1 MKTLSLM
8 LSLLLSTI
16 VTAQDLTENY
26 RKLVLNSPNN
36 VSLFQSNSTNGV
48 WASGM
53 VMGDRW
59 GVFEDAT
66 TTKEWLT
73 VQSGG
78 NIGIGTTSPQDKLQI
93 GNSMAFH
100 QGGHA
105 ILYFYHSYEPS
116 GTSDLDPNK
125 YSAEVRFDGVRGNLR
140 LGTSP
145 SITDYPIT
153 HMTINKSGNV
163 GIGTTTPDAKLAVK
177 GDIHAQEVQ
186 VDLTVPAPDYVFKEG
201 YDLKSLEEVQNY
213 IQEHG
218 HLPDIPSAQEM
229 EANGIQLGEMN
240 MKLLEKI
247 EELTLYMILQQE
259 LLFAKN
265 SKISSIEKEL
275 ALQQKSMEE
284 MKKLIQNRME

>member
-1 MKTLSLM
+1 M

-36 VSLFQSNSTNGV
+36 ISLFQSNSTNGV

-59 GVFEDAT
+59 GLFEDAT

-73 VQSGG
+73 VKSGG

-93 GNSMAFH
+93 GNAMAFH

-116 GTSDLDPNK
+116 GTSDLDPDK

-145 SITDYPIT
+145 SIIGYPIT
-153 HMTINKSGNV
+153 HMTINKFGNV
-163 GIGTTTPDAKLAVK
+163 GIGTTAPDAKLAVK
-177 GDIHAQEVQ
+177 GDIHAEEVQ

-218 HLPDIPSAQEM
+218 HLPNIPSAKEL

-247 EELTLYMILQQE
+247 EELTLYILLQE
-259 LLFAKN
+259 
-265 SKISSIEKEL
+265 
-275 ALQQKSMEE
+275 
-284 MKKLIQNRME
+284 KKLLLKDGQIAALYNLVHHQEKRLKKLENPLNANEP